1 MDEWLCRKQCSNVC
15 CLPTAP
21 DDYDDDN
28 YGNEVDDNSTWF
40 TNITLHKNKHV
51 IIMSSIQA
59 TSPSES
65 VQVGTTPVKTEGLDA
80 CTQDTKNNMQIHV
93 KSIYI

>member
-1 MDEWLCRKQCSNVC
+1 MSGC
-15 CLPTAP
+15 A
-21 DDYDDDN
+21 
-28 YGNEVDDNSTWF
+28 GNSVAMCAVFPLHPMIMIMIIMVMRLMITVLWF
-40 TNITLHKNKHV
+40 TNITVHKNKHV

-80 CTQDTKNNMQIHV
+80 CTKDTKNNMQIHV
-93 KSIYI
+93 KSMYI